1 MGASSGA
8 AKPLANLF
16 GAEQE
21 GRRGPTL
28 GSVLWR
34 DVEGSSWRLALVA
47 PLRVQM
53 FDGRTA
59 QAIPPDDMQGG
70 AGNHSHAPYTAFCVA
85 EDTGPEG
92 AQALPQLAIGCQD
105 GAVLVFGLGKGV
117 ITGPVYELKVDGDAP
132 GTALGTETEGTDAPA
147 SGASSSN
154 RCPAM
159 SVTALRISNSH
170 ELYAGACGRC
180 RLWDLR
186 SGELRR
192 EFHLPGGAD
201 RPVTPGALSVI
212 RNDEAEGAQL
222 WVGLDNGSIGVF
234 DVQSGV
240 LARCF
245 SCTGSEAVVEL
256 TYFRVDGLVFALS
269 AHRRVS
275 VWDARTYSFLQKY
288 PAELITCGADLSA
301 MRALDLPSQSS
312 ARSSPTA
319 AVGAAASSS
328 TSPRMSLLL
337 LAGVDGS
344 LCIRRVGRRLD
355 GKLNCVLLCYLEGVS
370 GNPGCPITSVDYHA
384 PTDSVLLGDAGC
396 TVSLLSPLSDQLAN
410 SHAEYVPRLRS
421 ESAAAASPAAK
432 SAQAAQEAAV
442 PQTSSATLAGATS
455 AQPLTGASQNGD
467 LETGTGQGI
476 AANGTAPASA
486 TAAFVPE
493 ERREPC
499 GESPSS
505 EEGNT
510 MPVPVFGG

>member
-1 MGASSGA
+1 MGASSST
-8 AKPLANLF
+8 AKPLATLF
-16 GAEQE
+16 GTDQE

-53 FDGRTA
+53 FDARTA
-59 QAIPPDDMQGG
+59 QAIPQEEMQGG
-70 AGNHSHAPYTAFCVA
+70 GANNGHAPYTAFCVA
-85 EDTGPEG
+85 EDTGAEG

-132 GTALGTETEGTDAPA
+132 GTSLGTETEGTEAPA

-201 RPVTPGALSVI
+201 RPVTPGALCVV
-212 RNDEAEGAQL
+212 RTDEAEGAQL

-256 TYFRVDGLVFALS
+256 TFFRADGLVFALS

-301 MRALDLPSQSS
+301 MRALDLPFQSS
-312 ARSSPTA
+312 AVPSGTA
-319 AVGAAASSS
+319 AATS
-328 TSPRMSLLL
+328 TSPKMALLL

-344 LCIRRVGRRLD
+344 LCIRRVGRRHD

-421 ESAAAASPAAK
+421 ESPALPASNV
-432 SAQAAQEAAV
+432 AQAAQEAAA
-442 PQTSSATLAGATS
+442 PQTSSATSAGA
-455 AQPLTGASQNGD
+455 
-467 LETGTGQGI
+467 
-476 AANGTAPASA
+476 AAATASA
-486 TAAFVPE
+486 GANANAVTDSEDGQRQSDIE
-493 ERREPC
+493 EEKREPH

-505 EEGNT
+505 GGQDG
-510 MPVPVFGG
+510 MPIPVFSG